1 MHRETRISNYLL
13 AAFSAISFI
22 FMALPLSGPVQAL
35 KAGMAYAFVPAAFY
49 GSEGAERL
57 ARVPSNIRGL
67 LSAEMRNQA
76 LLEDMRRWAL
86 MRAETESLRRENER
100 LQRALGLRP
109 LPGRSPIWARVI
121 ERDPLHWYRSFMVDA
136 GSVQG
141 VTLNAPVLGQSGE
154 NLVALGRVT
163 EVGERHS
170 KILLLTD
177 GLSSAAA
184 YVSTAAVEG
193 LLQGQGNSRLIM
205 NYISAEAVLAEGSPV
220 FTSRTSATFPPD
232 ILIGEIDQIR
242 PRDPFLMSLSV
253 SVKPAADA
261 SSFSEVMILVPGP
274 RSAP

>member
-13 AAFSAISFI
+13 AAFSAVSFI

-35 KAGMAYAFVPAAFY
+35 KAGLAYAFVPAAFY
-49 GSEGAERL
+49 GAEGAERL
-57 ARVPSNIRGL
+57 TRVPSNIRGL

-100 LQRALGLRP
+100 LQRALSLRP
-109 LPGRSPIWARVI
+109 LPGKSPIWARVI

-136 GSVQG
+136 GSAQG

-193 LLQGQGNSRLIM
+193 LLQGQGNSRFLM
-205 NYISAEAVLAEGSPV
+205 NYISAESVLAEGSPV

-232 ILIGEIDQIR
+232 ILIGEIDHIR
-242 PRDPFLMSLSV
+242 PQDPFLMSLSV